1 MRDSGKEGRQRDA
14 MVWLAVMIVLIVI
27 EIITVGLTT
36 IWFAGG
42 ALVAMFVSA
51 LGGGMML
58 QIIVFLIV
66 SFALLIF
73 TRPFAIKYIKK
84 NRVKT
89 NYEGIIG
96 KVVRITQDVDN
107 IKETGCAIVN
117 GQEWTVRAAD
127 NENKIA
133 AGSLAKVVNISG
145 VKLIVEKYEEE
156 ITV

>member
-1 MRDSGKEGRQRDA
+1 MDA

-107 IKETGCAIVN
+107 IKETGCAVVN

>member
-1 MRDSGKEGRQRDA
+1 MDA
-14 MVWLAVMIVLIVI
+14 MVWLAVMIVLII
-27 EIITVGLTT
+27 LEIITVGLTT

-51 LGGGMML
+51 LGGGTIL
-58 QIIVFLIV
+58 QITVFLIV
-66 SFALLIF
+66 SFVLVIF
-73 TRPFAIKYIKK
+73 TRPIVLKYISTS
-84 NRVKT
+84 RIKT

-107 IKETGCAIVN
+107 INETGCAVVN

-127 NENKIA
+127 DDNKIT

-145 VKLIVEKYEEE
+145 VKLIVEQYEEE
-156 ITV
+156 TTV

>member
-1 MRDSGKEGRQRDA
+1 MDA

-42 ALVAMFVSA
+42 ALVAMLVSA

-96 KVVRITQDVDN
+96 KIVRITQDVDN
-107 IKETGCAIVN
+107 IRETGCAVVN

>member
-1 MRDSGKEGRQRDA
+1 MDA

-96 KVVRITQDVDN
+96 KVV
-107 IKETGCAIVN
+107 
-117 GQEWTVRAAD
+117 
-127 NENKIA
+127 
-133 AGSLAKVVNISG
+133 
-145 VKLIVEKYEEE
+145 
-156 ITV
+156 

>member
-1 MRDSGKEGRQRDA
+1 MDA
-14 MVWLAVMIVLIVI
+14 MIWLAVMIILIVI

-51 LGGGMML
+51 LGGGTVL
-58 QIIVFLIV
+58 QIAVFLIV
-66 SFALLIF
+66 SFVLLIF
-73 TRPFAIKYIKK
+73 TRPFVMKYITAK
-84 NRVKT
+84 RVKT

-96 KVVRITQDVDN
+96 KIVRITQDVDN
-107 IKETGCAIVN
+107 INGTGCAVVN

-127 NENKIA
+127 DDSKIEK
-133 AGSLAKVVNISG
+133 GSLAKVVNISG
-145 VKLIVEKYEEE
+145 VKLIVEQYEEE

>member
-1 MRDSGKEGRQRDA
+1 MDA

-66 SFALLIF
+66 SFGLLIF

-84 NRVKT
+84 SRVKK

-107 IKETGCAIVN
+107 IKETGCAVVN

>member
-1 MRDSGKEGRQRDA
+1 MDA

-42 ALVAMFVSA
+42 ALAAMFVSA
-51 LGGGMML
+51 LGGGMIL

-66 SFALLIF
+66 SFGLLIF

-107 IKETGCAIVN
+107 INGTGCAVVN
-117 GQEWTVRAAD
+117 GQEWTVRALD
-127 NENKIA
+127 DENKIA

-145 VKLIVEKYEEE
+145 VKLIVEEYEEE